1 MSATGFEPVTPSVS
15 SKGRHDAGG
24 AVKGVTSSESGAC
37 TAACTSEPE
46 TDHADP
52 VATIAAALSALSPAD
67 RARLAALLMSGV
79 SGVKG

>member
-1 MSATGFEPVTPSVS
+1 VVTATP
-15 SKGRHDAGG
+15 AI
-24 AVKGVTSSESGAC
+24 AC
-37 TAACTSEPE
+37 TTACTSEPE

-52 VATIAAALSALSPAD
+52 VATIAAALLGMSPAD